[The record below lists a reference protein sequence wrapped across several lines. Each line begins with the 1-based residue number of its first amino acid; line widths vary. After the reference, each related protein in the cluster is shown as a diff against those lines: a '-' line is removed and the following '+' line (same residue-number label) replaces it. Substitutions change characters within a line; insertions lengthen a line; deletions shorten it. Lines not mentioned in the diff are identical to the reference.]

1 MRDTAFQT
9 QRVNNKNY
17 SATNRKQAL
26 EFLIHFLGD
35 VTQPLHDEA
44 EALGGNHIDV
54 TWEVAQTNLHSCWD
68 TQMVE
73 KAAGGANTT
82 AVLEAFAAR
91 LETQI
96 DSGTY
101 SSQKASWVQ
110 CANIQ
115 TAVSTD
121 PVEQ

>member
-1 MRDTAFQT
+1 
-9 QRVNNKNY
+9 
-17 SATNRKQAL
+17 
-26 EFLIHFLGD
+26 
-35 VTQPLHDEA
+35 
-44 EALGGNHIDV
+44 
-54 TWEVAQTNLHSCWD
+54 
-68 TQMVE
+68 MVE

-115 TAVSTD
+115 TAVSSD
-121 PVEQ
+121 PVEQQTACHT

>member
-1 MRDTAFQT
+1 
-9 QRVNNKNY
+9 
-17 SATNRKQAL
+17 
-26 EFLIHFLGD
+26 
-35 VTQPLHDEA
+35 
-44 EALGGNHIDV
+44 
-54 TWEVAQTNLHSCWD
+54 
-68 TQMVE
+68 MVE

-115 TAVSTD
+115 TAVSSD